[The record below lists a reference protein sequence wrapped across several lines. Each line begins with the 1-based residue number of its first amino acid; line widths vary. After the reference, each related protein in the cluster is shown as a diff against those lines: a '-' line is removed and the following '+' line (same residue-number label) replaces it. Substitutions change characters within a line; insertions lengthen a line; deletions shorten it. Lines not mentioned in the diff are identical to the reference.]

1 MFGSS
6 DPDNPMGGLLGDL
19 MKVIGSGP
27 GSADSWFEAARTL
40 AFGVAT
46 DGGEDENPDPL
57 VRIAFEELA
66 RVAEMHVVEATGIG
80 PASGAG
86 GVSFEA
92 VGPGQWSF
100 RVLEAYRPVLKSMV
114 EAQQQGAA
122 AVPSSLDLSE
132 LDPDSTGG
140 LGGLLGQFALTLGP
154 VFLGMQFGSAA
165 GHLARRAFGQYA
177 LPLPWPES
185 STLLLVPGN
194 VGRFAEDWSLP
205 LQEVQ
210 LWVCLRELTM
220 HAVLTR
226 PGVRASLMTLLGDAS
241 AHAAAAQ
248 RSIVERLGD
257 GLGDQAALED
267 ALGDPEALLSDLISP
282 EQRSIS
288 AALTAQTTA
297 IGAYVD
303 HITAGIAETL
313 TSSPVGAARGLVPL
327 PDRGGQGR
335 AGLRRPVRAQRRPGR
350 GRPRAR
356 LRDGRAGTGGRERA
370 GPPVGRRARPADAG
384 RGGRARAVA
393 RPHRAAGLNA
403 SRRSGRHDRRPERR
417 SPSDASAHRPGV
429 SCTGWVSPPVAGTRA
444 RAVRR
449 PGARRSWRP
458 AGPHS
463 SRARSG

>member
-1 MFGSS
+1 MFGSN

-27 GSADSWFEAARTL
+27 GAGDNWFEAARTL

-46 DGGEDENPDPL
+46 DGGQDENPDPL

-66 RVAEMHVVEATGIG
+66 RVAELHVADATGITATAA
-80 PASGAG
+80 PTG
-86 GVSFEA
+86 GVSFDA

-100 RVLEAYRPVLKSMV
+100 RVLEAYRPTLKSMV

-122 AVPSSLDLSE
+122 AVPTAMDLTE
-132 LDPDSTGG
+132 LDPDATAGMA
-140 LGGLLGQFALTLGP
+140 GLLSQFALTLGP

-194 VGRFAEDWSLP
+194 VARFADDWSLP

-226 PGVRASLMTLLGDAS
+226 PGVRSSLTTLLGDAA
-241 AHAAAAQ
+241 AHAATAQ
-248 RSIVERLGD
+248 RSIVERLGE
-257 GLGDQAALED
+257 GIGEGTSLED

-288 AALTAQTTA
+288 SALTAQTTA

-303 HITAGIAETL
+303 HVTSTVAETL
-313 TSSPVGAARGLVPL
+313 TSQPAALREAWYRYRIEEGKGEQAFAGLFGLNVGQDEV
-327 PDRGGQGR
+327 DRGR
-335 AGLRRPVRAQRRPGR
+335 AFVNGVIERKGAEALTRLWSDELDLPTPAEVDAPGLWL
-350 GRPRAR
+350 AR
-356 LRDGRAGTGGRERA
+356 I
-370 GPPVGRRARPADAG
+370 
-384 RGGRARAVA
+384 
-393 RPHRAAGLNA
+393 GLL
-403 SRRSGRHDRRPERR
+403 D
-417 SPSDASAHRPGV
+417 
-429 SCTGWVSPPVAGTRA
+429 
-444 RAVRR
+444 
-449 PGARRSWRP
+449 
-458 AGPHS
+458 
-463 SRARSG
+463 

>member
-1 MFGSS
+1 MFGNI

-27 GSADSWFEAARTL
+27 GAGDSWFEAARTL

-46 DGGEDENPDPL
+46 DGGEDDNPDPL

-66 RVAEMHVVEATGIG
+66 RVAELHVAAATGIT
-80 PASGAG
+80 PSSSST

-100 RVLEAYRPVLKSMV
+100 QVLDAYRPVLKSMV

-122 AVPSSLDLSE
+122 AVPSTDLSE
-132 LDPDSTGG
+132 MNLEDGAG

-185 STLLLVPGN
+185 TTLLLVPSN
-194 VGRFAEDWSLP
+194 VARFAEDWSLP

-226 PGVRASLMTLLGDAS
+226 PGVRSSLNTLLGDAS

-248 RSIVERLGD
+248 
-257 GLGDQAALED
+257 Q
-267 ALGDPEALLSDLISP
+267 
-282 EQRSIS
+282 Q
-288 AALTAQTTA
+288 
-297 IGAYVD
+297 
-303 HITAGIAETL
+303 H
-313 TSSPVGAARGLVPL
+313 
-327 PDRGGQGR
+327 
-335 AGLRRPVRAQRRPGR
+335 
-350 GRPRAR
+350 
-356 LRDGRAGTGGRERA
+356 
-370 GPPVGRRARPADAG
+370 RRAP
-384 RGGRARAVA
+384 
-393 RPHRAAGLNA
+393 
-403 SRRSGRHDRRPERR
+403 RREHG
-417 SPSDASAHRPGV
+417 
-429 SCTGWVSPPVAGTRA
+429 
-444 RAVRR
+444 
-449 PGARRSWRP
+449 
-458 AGPHS
+458 
-463 SRARSG
+463 

>member
-1 MFGSS
+1 MFGSN

-27 GSADSWFEAARTL
+27 GAADSWFEAARTL

-46 DGGEDENPDPL
+46 DGGQDENPDPL

-66 RVAEMHVVEATGIG
+66 RVAELHVADATGITATSA
-80 PASGAG
+80 PTG
-86 GVSFEA
+86 GVSFDA

-100 RVLEAYRPVLKSMV
+100 RVLEAYRPTLKSMV
-114 EAQQQGAA
+114 EAQQQGAS
-122 AVPSSLDLSE
+122 AVPASMDLSE
-132 LDPDSTGG
+132 LDPEAMGG
-140 LGGLLGQFALTLGP
+140 MAGLLGQFALTLGP

-194 VGRFAEDWSLP
+194 VARFADDWSLP

-220 HAVLTR
+220 HAVLSR
-226 PGVRASLMTLLGDAS
+226 PGVRSSLTTLLGDAA

-248 RSIVERLGD
+248 RSIVERLGEGFGD
-257 GLGDQAALED
+257 GTSLED

-288 AALTAQTTA
+288 SALTAQTTA

-303 HITAGIAETL
+303 HVTSTIAETL
-313 TSSPVGAARGLVPL
+313 TSQPAALREAWYRYRIEEGKGEQAFAGLFGLNVGQDEV
-327 PDRGGQGR
+327 DRGRTFVNG
-335 AGLRRPVRAQRRPGR
+335 VI
-350 GRPRAR
+350 
-356 LRDGRAGTGGRERA
+356 ERK
-370 GPPVGRRARPADAG
+370 GADALTRLWSDELDLPTPAEVDAPG
-384 RGGRARAVA
+384 LWLARI
-393 RPHRAAGLNA
+393 GLL
-403 SRRSGRHDRRPERR
+403 D
-417 SPSDASAHRPGV
+417 
-429 SCTGWVSPPVAGTRA
+429 
-444 RAVRR
+444 
-449 PGARRSWRP
+449 
-458 AGPHS
+458 
-463 SRARSG
+463 

>member
-19 MKVIGSGP
+19 LKVIGSGP
-27 GSADSWFEAARTL
+27 GRGDSWFEAARAL

-46 DGGEDENPDPL
+46 DGGTDDQPDPL
-57 VRIAFEELA
+57 VRIAFDELA
-66 RVAEMHVVEATGIG
+66 RVAELHVADATGIPPSVAG
-80 PASGAG
+80 PQ
-86 GVSFEA
+86 VSFDA

-100 RVLEAYRPVLKSMV
+100 AVLQAYRPVLKAMV

-122 AVPSSLDLSE
+122 AVPSAMDLSA
-132 LDPDSTGG
+132 LDPEMAGG
-140 LGGLLGQFALTLGP
+140 LGPLLGQFAQTLGP

-185 STLLLVPGN
+185 TSLLLVPGN
-194 VGRFAEDWSLP
+194 VARFAEDWSLP

-226 PGVRASLMTLLGDAS
+226 PGVRSSLTTLLGDAS

-248 RSIVERLGD
+248 RSVVERLGE
-257 GLGDQAALED
+257 GLGDPSSLEE

-288 AALTAQTTA
+288 GALTAQTTA

-303 HITAGIAETL
+303 HVTSTVAASL
-313 TSSPVGAARGLVPL
+313 TSNPAALREAWYRYRIEEGKGEAAFAGLFGLAVGQAEV
-327 PDRGGQGR
+327 DRGRAFVQG
-335 AGLRRPVRAQRRPGR
+335 VI
-350 GRPRAR
+350 
-356 LRDGRAGTGGRERA
+356 ERA
-370 GPPVGRRARPADAG
+370 GVDALARLWADELDLPTPAEVDAPG
-384 RGGRARAVA
+384 LWLARI
-393 RPHRAAGLNA
+393 GLL
-403 SRRSGRHDRRPERR
+403 D
-417 SPSDASAHRPGV
+417 
-429 SCTGWVSPPVAGTRA
+429 
-444 RAVRR
+444 
-449 PGARRSWRP
+449 
-458 AGPHS
+458 
-463 SRARSG
+463 

>member
-1 MFGSS
+1 MFGSP

-19 MKVIGSGP
+19 LKVIGSGP
-27 GSADSWFEAARTL
+27 GAADSWFEAARTL

-46 DGGEDENPDPL
+46 DDGQDESPDPL

-66 RVAEMHVVEATGIG
+66 RVAELHVADATGI
-80 PASGAG
+80 ASTSAAG
-86 GVSFEA
+86 GVSFDA

-100 RVLEAYRPVLKSMV
+100 RVLEAYRPVLRSMV

-122 AVPSSLDLSE
+122 AVPPSMDLTE
-132 LDPDSTGG
+132 LSRDEPAG
-140 LGGLLGQFALTLGP
+140 LNSLLGQFALTLGP

-194 VGRFAEDWSLP
+194 VARFAEDWSLP

-226 PGVRASLMTLLGDAS
+226 PGVRASLTTLLGDAS

-257 GLGDQAALED
+257 GLGDPTALEE

-288 AALTAQTTA
+288 SALTAQTTA

-313 TSSPVGAARGLVPL
+313 TSSPAALREAWYRYRIEEGKGEQAFAGLFGLNVGQDEV
-327 PDRGGQGR
+327 DRGR
-335 AGLRRPVRAQRRPGR
+335 SFV
-350 GRPRAR
+350 
-356 LRDGRAGTGGRERA
+356 TGVVERA
-370 GPPVGRRARPADAG
+370 GEDALARLWGDEVDLPTPAEVDAPG
-384 RGGRARAVA
+384 LWLARI
-393 RPHRAAGLNA
+393 GLL
-403 SRRSGRHDRRPERR
+403 D
-417 SPSDASAHRPGV
+417 
-429 SCTGWVSPPVAGTRA
+429 
-444 RAVRR
+444 
-449 PGARRSWRP
+449 
-458 AGPHS
+458 
-463 SRARSG
+463 

>member
-27 GSADSWFEAARTL
+27 GSGDSWFEAARTL

-66 RVAEMHVVEATGIG
+66 RVAEMHVAEATGIS
-80 PASGAG
+80 PASGG

-100 RVLEAYRPVLKSMV
+100 RVLDAYRAVLKSMV

-122 AVPSSLDLSE
+122 AVPTSLDLSE
-132 LDPDSTGG
+132 LDPDSSGG
-140 LGGLLGQFALTLGP
+140 LSGLLGQFALTLGP

-226 PGVRASLMTLLGDAS
+226 PGVRSSLMTLLGDAA

-248 RSIVERLGD
+248 RSIVERLGE
-257 GLGDQAALED
+257 GLGDQMSLEE
-267 ALGDPEALLSDLISP
+267 ALGDPEALLSDLMSP
-282 EQRSIS
+282 EQHNIS

-297 IGAYVD
+297 ISAYVD
-303 HITAGIAETL
+303 HITAGIAESL
-313 TSSPVGAARGLVPL
+313 TSWPSALREAWYRYRIEEEKGEQAFAGLFGLNVGQDEV
-327 PDRGGQGR
+327 DRGR
-335 AGLRRPVRAQRRPGR
+335 AFV
-350 GRPRAR
+350 
-356 LRDGRAGTGGRERA
+356 TGVLERA
-370 GPPVGRRARPADAG
+370 GESALTRLSSDELDLPTPAEVDAPGLWLARI
-384 RGGRARAVA
+384 
-393 RPHRAAGLNA
+393 GLL
-403 SRRSGRHDRRPERR
+403 D
-417 SPSDASAHRPGV
+417 
-429 SCTGWVSPPVAGTRA
+429 
-444 RAVRR
+444 
-449 PGARRSWRP
+449 
-458 AGPHS
+458 
-463 SRARSG
+463 

>member
-1 MFGSS
+1 MFGSN

-27 GSADSWFEAARTL
+27 GAGDNWFEAARTL

-46 DGGEDENPDPL
+46 DGGQDENPDPL

-66 RVAEMHVVEATGIG
+66 RVAELHVADATGITATAA
-80 PASGAG
+80 PTG
-86 GVSFEA
+86 GVSFDA

-100 RVLEAYRPVLKSMV
+100 RVLEAYRPTLKSMV

-122 AVPSSLDLSE
+122 AVPTAMDLTE
-132 LDPDSTGG
+132 LDPDATSGMA
-140 LGGLLGQFALTLGP
+140 GLLSQFALTLGP

-194 VGRFAEDWSLP
+194 VARFADDWSLP

-226 PGVRASLMTLLGDAS
+226 PGVRSSLTTLLGDAA
-241 AHAAAAQ
+241 AHAATAQ
-248 RSIVERLGD
+248 RSIVERLGE
-257 GLGDQAALED
+257 GIGEGTSLED

-288 AALTAQTTA
+288 SALTAQTTA

-303 HITAGIAETL
+303 HVTSTIAETL
-313 TSSPVGAARGLVPL
+313 TSQPAALREAWYRYRIEEGEGEQAFAGLFGLNVGQDEV
-327 PDRGGQGR
+327 DRGR
-335 AGLRRPVRAQRRPGR
+335 AFVNGVIDRKG
-350 GRPRAR
+350 
-356 LRDGRAGTGGRERA
+356 
-370 GPPVGRRARPADAG
+370 ADALTRLWSDELDLPTPAEVDAPG
-384 RGGRARAVA
+384 LWLARI
-393 RPHRAAGLNA
+393 GLL
-403 SRRSGRHDRRPERR
+403 D
-417 SPSDASAHRPGV
+417 
-429 SCTGWVSPPVAGTRA
+429 
-444 RAVRR
+444 
-449 PGARRSWRP
+449 
-458 AGPHS
+458 
-463 SRARSG
+463 

>member
-1 MFGSS
+1 MFGSN

-27 GSADSWFEAARTL
+27 GAGDNWFEAARTL

-46 DGGEDENPDPL
+46 DGGQDENPDPL

-66 RVAEMHVVEATGIG
+66 RVAELHVADATGITATAA
-80 PASGAG
+80 PTG
-86 GVSFEA
+86 GVSFDA

-100 RVLEAYRPVLKSMV
+100 RVLEAYRPTLKSMV

-122 AVPSSLDLSE
+122 AVPTAMDLAE
-132 LDPDSTGG
+132 LDPDGTSGMA
-140 LGGLLGQFALTLGP
+140 GLLSQFALTLGP

-194 VGRFAEDWSLP
+194 VARFADDWSLP

-226 PGVRASLMTLLGDAS
+226 PGVRSSLTTLLGDAA
-241 AHAAAAQ
+241 AHAATAQ
-248 RSIVERLGD
+248 RSIVERLGE
-257 GLGDQAALED
+257 GIGEGTSLED

-288 AALTAQTTA
+288 SALTAQTTA

-303 HITAGIAETL
+303 HVTSTIAETL
-313 TSSPVGAARGLVPL
+313 TSQPAALREAWYRYRIEEGKGEQAFAGLFGLNVGQDEV
-327 PDRGGQGR
+327 DRGR
-335 AGLRRPVRAQRRPGR
+335 AFVNGVI
-350 GRPRAR
+350 
-356 LRDGRAGTGGRERA
+356 ERK
-370 GPPVGRRARPADAG
+370 GADALTRLWSDELDLPTPAEVDAPG
-384 RGGRARAVA
+384 LWLARI
-393 RPHRAAGLNA
+393 GLL
-403 SRRSGRHDRRPERR
+403 D
-417 SPSDASAHRPGV
+417 
-429 SCTGWVSPPVAGTRA
+429 
-444 RAVRR
+444 
-449 PGARRSWRP
+449 
-458 AGPHS
+458 
-463 SRARSG
+463 

>member
-1 MFGSS
+1 MFGSG

-27 GSADSWFEAARTL
+27 GAADSWFEAARTL

-46 DGGEDENPDPL
+46 DGGQDENPDPL
-57 VRIAFEELA
+57 VRIAYEELA
-66 RVAEMHVVEATGIG
+66 RVAELHVADATGITSTAG
-80 PASGAG
+80 PG

-100 RVLEAYRPVLKSMV
+100 RVLEAYRPVLRSMV
-114 EAQQQGAA
+114 DAQQEGAA
-122 AVPSSLDLSE
+122 AVPTSLDLSQF
-132 LDPDSTGG
+132 DPDAAGG
-140 LGGLLGQFALTLGP
+140 LGGLLGQFARTLGP

-185 STLLLVPGN
+185 ATLLLVPGN
-194 VGRFAEDWSLP
+194 VARFAEDWSLP

-226 PGVRASLMTLLGDAS
+226 PGVRASLTTLLSDAS

-257 GLGDQAALED
+257 GLGDPAALEE

-282 EQRSIS
+282 EQRNIS
-288 AALTAQTTA
+288 GALTAQTTA

-303 HITAGIAETL
+303 HVTAGIAESL
-313 TSSPVGAARGLVPL
+313 TSSPAALREAWYRYRIEEGKGEQAFAGLFGLNVGQEEV
-327 PDRGGQGR
+327 DRGR
-335 AGLRRPVRAQRRPGR
+335 TFV
-350 GRPRAR
+350 
-356 LRDGRAGTGGRERA
+356 TGVVERA
-370 GPPVGRRARPADAG
+370 GEDALARLWGDEIDLPTPAEVDAPG
-384 RGGRARAVA
+384 LWLARI
-393 RPHRAAGLNA
+393 GLL
-403 SRRSGRHDRRPERR
+403 D
-417 SPSDASAHRPGV
+417 
-429 SCTGWVSPPVAGTRA
+429 
-444 RAVRR
+444 
-449 PGARRSWRP
+449 
-458 AGPHS
+458 
-463 SRARSG
+463 